1 MAMEEERRQVTRR
14 DCTLWFSLGYQDP
27 PKASLRIAELKP
39 WISDSKC
46 CSKGSRNLIVYLIVQ
61 ICFRIEYFILI

>member
-1 MAMEEERRQVTRR
+1 MAMEEERRQVMRR

-61 ICFRIEYFILI
+61 ICFRIEYFLLI